1 MLLNLLLLPLEE
13 ACLESRKR
21 VPRNLLQ
28 SQLLL
33 LVKDSLDA
41 IWRVLHCLAERKR
54 VTVEQQPISP
64 LHRLV
69 KEDYLVGEMKPAVDS
84 LDQEWILVRKRNRL
98 RESLE
103 EVRAVYLVLRK
114 TKMFKS
120 LLLWKVA
127 EACSVPV
134 PNQRRIQE
142 QVC

>member
-84 LDQEWILVRKRNRL
+84 LDQEWILV
-98 RESLE
+98 
-103 EVRAVYLVLRK
+103 
-114 TKMFKS
+114 
-120 LLLWKVA
+120 
-127 EACSVPV
+127 
-134 PNQRRIQE
+134 
-142 QVC
+142 